1 MLLFGTKARDV
12 FKAWAKKD
20 KQAQIEGT
28 KRLGLPENNTA
39 ADRAKSMG
47 FGDETWYHGTNK
59 DFNEFKNV
67 GGRGVY
73 VAENP
78 SMANAYGTG
87 EGGVVLPLKV
97 KDANAVTDY
106 VNVSNEAHIRSP
118 LAHFNPKYA
127 GVGAG
132 SVMSADLMAEENK
145 PTESIW
151 SSLMNTIG
159 NVNQQQAQGTADI
172 GAGAIEGTAGIAK
185 MLATQPDLVAEVA
198 GGGLLKAAGVVSP
211 WIKGAGLGGVLYP
224 SELQDGTLRD
234 ENGEYHPHVAQLKK
248 EQQLDEYIA
257 SLTPDIHSTE
267 IKLGR

>member
-1 MLLFGTKARDV
+1 
-12 FKAWAKKD
+12 
-20 KQAQIEGT
+20 
-28 KRLGLPENNTA
+28 
-39 ADRAKSMG
+39 
-47 FGDETWYHGTNK
+47 
-59 DFNEFKNV
+59 
-67 GGRGVY
+67 
-73 VAENP
+73 
-78 SMANAYGTG
+78 MANAYGTG

-211 WIKGAGLGGVLYP
+211 WIKGAGLGGVFYP